1 MAQIELSEDEQA
13 EAIDIARRVARPQL
27 GKDRVDD
34 LEDVAQ
40 EAISRLLA
48 QDPPPEN
55 WRAWL
60 NLTAHH
66 LAMDVHRA
74 GRRLMPQDDGSRGE
88 EQELRRFIVE
98 GIPTS
103 FMGMESLTLDFM
115 LEPLNARDR
124 NLLKFYARG
133 DTPEE
138 LAKEFGFASPAVA
151 TQTVFRIR
159 EKLQKHLTNADFN
172 PGHPRLY

>member
-1 MAQIELSEDEQA
+1 MSQIELSEDELA

-40 EAISRLLA
+40 EAILRLLI

-60 NLTAHH
+60 NVTAHR

-103 FMGMESLTLDFM
+103 FMGMETLNLDFM

-124 NLLKFYARG
+124 KLIMSYMRG
-133 DTPEE
+133 GTPEE

-151 TQTVFRIR
+151 SQTVFRIR

-172 PGHPRLY
+172 PGHPRPY

>member
-1 MAQIELSEDEQA
+1 MAPIDLSEDEQA

-40 EAISRLLA
+40 EAILRLLT

-60 NLTAHH
+60 NVTVSR

-88 EQELRRFIVE
+88 AQELRRFIVE
-98 GIPTS
+98 GIPAS
-103 FMGMESLTLDFM
+103 FDGMMSLNLNFM
-115 LEPLNARDR
+115 LEPLNERDR
-124 NLLKFYARG
+124 NLLWSYVRG
-133 DTPEE
+133 DSAEE

-172 PGHPRLY
+172 PGHPRPY

>member
-1 MAQIELSEDEQA
+1 MSRINLSDDEYA
-13 EAIDIARRVARPQL
+13 EALDTARKVAGRKL
-27 GKDRVDD
+27 GDHDEAE

-40 EAISRLLA
+40 EAIVRLLA
-48 QDPPPEN
+48 QDPAPVN
-55 WRAWL
+55 WQAWL
-60 NLTAHH
+60 TRVAIN

-74 GRRLMPQDDGSRGE
+74 DRRVMPQDDGSRGE

-103 FMGMESLTLDFM
+103 FIAMVDLTVDFM
-115 LEPLNARDR
+115 LEPLNERDR
-124 NLLKFYARG
+124 KLIMSYVLG

-151 TQTVFRIR
+151 SQTVFRIR

-172 PGHPRLY
+172 PGHPRPY

>member
-1 MAQIELSEDEQA
+1 MAQIELSDDEIA

-40 EAISRLLA
+40 EAISRLLT

-60 NLTAHH
+60 NVTAHR

-88 EQELRRFIVE
+88 EQELRRFILE
-98 GIPTS
+98 GIPAS
-103 FMGMESLTLDFM
+103 FAGMMSLNLDFM
-115 LEPLNARDR
+115 LEPLNERDR
-124 NLLKFYARG
+124 NLLWSYALG
-133 DTPEE
+133 DSAEE

-159 EKLQKHLTNADFN
+159 EKLQKHLTKADFN
-172 PGHPRLY
+172 PGHPRPY

>member
-1 MAQIELSEDEQA
+1 MAKIELSEAEYA
-13 EAIDIARRVARPQL
+13 EALETARKVAGPRL
-27 GKDRVDD
+27 GDHDEAQ
-34 LEDVAQ
+34 LEDVAH
-40 EAISRLLA
+40 EAIVRLLD
-48 QDPPPEN
+48 QDPAPAN
-55 WRAWL
+55 WQAWL
-60 NLTAHH
+60 TRVAIN

-88 EQELRRFIVE
+88 EQELRRFILE

-103 FMGMESLTLDFM
+103 FTAMMDRNVDFM
-115 LEPLNARDR
+115 LESLNERDR
-124 NLLKFYARG
+124 NLLGSYALG
-133 DTPEE
+133 DSAEE

-172 PGHPRLY
+172 PGHPRPY